1 MTKIKKLLKIAEE
14 IIEKAEKQMP
24 TPFEKDIKKREEVIG
39 RVSGEFTKDETIC
52 LQSFIALS
60 QKIWH
65 IRITSEEEGRI
76 YHIRDA
82 SYLEAFEVPLPC
94 AKKFKIEIMTGDNEK
109 VIFELDREEIFLKKA
124 IEEAT

>member
-14 IIEKAEKQMP
+14 IIEKIEKAEKQMP
-24 TPFEKDIKKREEVIG
+24 TLFEKDIKKGEEVIG

-65 IRITSEEEGRI
+65 VRITSEEEGRI

-94 AKKFKIEIMTGDNEK
+94 AKKFKIEIMTSDNK
-109 VIFELDREEIFLKKA
+109 KIIFELNKEEVFKEA
-124 IEEAT
+124 I